1 MFDFMRD
8 RGSTAE
14 DKRQE
19 TISAYLDDALTAAE
33 RERFDG
39 QLTRDE
45 ALRAEMERMRLLKL
59 QMRSMPRR
67 RVPRSFSLDPA
78 LYGRPKAQPMMQLYP
93 VLRGATALTAFFLIF
108 TLALGMFRGQFSAD
122 QPVASVMVTE
132 SAAEEEIAAFEAVES
147 APAELPAAGREEARA
162 MDTAEPEL
170 ENAPELAAQDTM
182 TGTFAIEALPPVEG
196 TLAAD
201 NGEGMTGVPQTEL
214 ELGAAAATAEPTA
227 ALPTED
233 SALAP
238 MEELADSTANAATPA
253 EAVAESQA
261 DTTIA
266 AILRPLQIGLGVAF
280 LLLLILWLI
289 ARRRVDSL

>member
-19 TISAYLDDALTAAE
+19 TMSAYLDNALTAAE

-39 QLTRDE
+39 QLARDD
-45 ALRAEMERMRLLKL
+45 ALRAEVERMRLLKL
-59 QMRSMPRR
+59 QMRAMPRR

-108 TLALGMFRGQFSAD
+108 TLALGMFRGQFSAE
-122 QPVASVMVTE
+122 QPTASVMVTE
-132 SAAEEEIAAFEAVES
+132 SAAEEEIAAFEAAES
-147 APAELPAAGREEARA
+147 APAELPAPESEEARA
-162 MDTAEPEL
+162 MATAEPEL
-170 ENAPELAAQDTM
+170 EAAAELAAQDTM

-196 TLAAD
+196 TLPAD
-201 NGEGMTGVPQTEL
+201 SEEGVTGVPQTEL
-214 ELGAAAATAEPTA
+214 GAGAAAATAEPAA
-227 ALPTED
+227 ALPTQD
-233 SALAP
+233 PTLAP
-238 MEELADSTANAATPA
+238 REELADSTANTAAPA
-253 EAVAESQA
+253 ETVAETQA
-261 DTTIA
+261 ETTFA
-266 AILRPLQIGLGVAF
+266 TLLRPLQIGLGIAF

-289 ARRRVDSL
+289 ARRRVGSL

>member
-39 QLTRDE
+39 QLTRDD
-45 ALRAEMERMRLLKL
+45 ALRAEMERMRLLKI

-108 TLALGMFRGQFSAD
+108 TLALGMFRGQFSAE
-122 QPVASVMVTE
+122 QPAVSDMVTE
-132 SAAEEEIAAFEAVES
+132 SATEEEIAAFEAAGS
-147 APAELPAAGREEARA
+147 APAEQPAAESEEARA
-162 MDTAEPEL
+162 MATAEPEL
-170 ENAPELAAQDTM
+170 ETAAELAAQDIM
-182 TGTFAIEALPPVEG
+182 TGTFVIEALPPVEG

-201 NGEGMTGVPQTEL
+201 SAEGVTGVPQTEL
-214 ELGAAAATAEPTA
+214 GLGAAAVTAEPAA

-233 SALAP
+233 TALAQND
-238 MEELADSTANAATPA
+238 ELADSTANTAAPA
-253 EAVAESQA
+253 QAVDESQA
-261 DTTIA
+261 DTTFA
-266 AILRPLQIGLGVAF
+266 TILGLLQIGLGVAF

-289 ARRRVDSL
+289 ARRRVGSL